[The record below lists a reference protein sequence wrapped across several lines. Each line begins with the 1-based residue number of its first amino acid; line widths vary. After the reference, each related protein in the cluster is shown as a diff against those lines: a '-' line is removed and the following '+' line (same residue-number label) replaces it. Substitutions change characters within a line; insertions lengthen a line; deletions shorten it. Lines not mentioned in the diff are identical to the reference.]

1 MQGPDIVA
9 LNEVRGLGPAW
20 EYTAQAETI
29 AGMLGWHCYFA
40 PAIWFDGTSPY
51 GNAILSRYPLLS
63 AERILIPDPEVK
75 DEDTYYETRC
85 VLRARIAVAGGI
97 TVLVS
102 HFGLAQSEQRN
113 AVAKVLEL
121 LEEETG
127 PVILMGDFNM
137 EPNDPIL
144 APLLA
149 KMEDA
154 ADKISSNSSSF
165 PADNPEIKIDYILTK
180 NAPVL
185 CAEIPAIVASDH
197 RPHTAT
203 VEVSE

>member
-1 MQGPDIVA
+1 
-9 LNEVRGLGPAW
+9 
-20 EYTAQAETI
+20 
-29 AGMLGWHCYFA
+29 MLGWHCYFA
-40 PAIWFDGTSPY
+40 PAIWFDETSPY

-75 DEDTYYETRC
+75 DEDAYYETRC

-102 HFGLAQSEQRN
+102 HFGLAQSEKRN

-144 APLLA
+144 APLLT

-203 VEVSE
+203 VEVGE